1 MGKLKILLISNF
13 IVWLL
18 AVVYS
23 FVPYTR
29 VKAVPDGKIEVQ
41 CENAWTSVRNMYAFC
56 VSSGRIAEIIFWA
69 LLASSLV
76 TALIIVVKKGRE
88 QLIN

>member
-1 MGKLKILLISNF
+1 MSKLKTLVISNS

-29 VKAVPDGKIEVQ
+29 VKAVIDGKVEVQ
-41 CENAWTSVRNMYAFC
+41 CENAWTSVRKMYAFC
-56 VSSGRIAEIIFWA
+56 ASSGRIAEIIFWA
-69 LLASSLV
+69 LLASSLA
-76 TALIIVVKKGRE
+76 TALIIGFEKKWRI
-88 QLIN
+88 IN

>member
-1 MGKLKILLISNF
+1 MGKLKTLVISNS

-29 VKAVPDGKIEVQ
+29 VKAVIDGKLEVQ
-41 CENAWTSVRNMYAFC
+41 CENAWTSVRTMYAFC
-56 VSSGRIAEIIFWA
+56 ASSGRIAEIIFWA
-69 LLASSLV
+69 LLASSLIS
-76 TALIIVVKKGRE
+76 ALIVVFKSGE
-88 QLIN
+88 